1 LGSIANI
8 KEAIEGHV
16 LTLKE
21 DGIAI
26 PEERFET
33 LVVAV

>member
-8 KEAIEGHV
+8 KEAIEGYV

-26 PEERFET
+26 SEERFET

>member
-1 LGSIANI
+1 MQASHSIAAL
-8 KEAIEGHV
+8 E
-16 LTLKE
+16 E
-21 DGIAI
+21 DHLPV